1 MNARVG
7 KSSDISHSL
16 GYAQNRDKDGGILLA
31 NFTDIAASP
40 EEQARDWMATAN
52 DYKNQCYTI
61 VISFTPNETAILRS
75 MPDNGRDKI
84 RTIIQDFLDELSE
97 RGNEVSECPYIVARH
112 DNTDNEH
119 YHIVIRTTDI
129 NGKRFSDKF
138 INKNANRAAA
148 CIAMKYGLEAPPK
161 AVERET
167 AHQEAEGQRRKEKA
181 KRQHKPSAS
190 QSEIEEK
197 MRRKRAVE
205 EAAKRRTMLRYS
217 IEKAARETGSADAF
231 IAALAAEGIT
241 LTRDEKKGLCA
252 VMTDSG
258 GKSRKYSLAK
268 DLGIDMALIPNLS
281 IQDKPVVKSQ
291 HSSPLKPLYHAQLNV
306 DGSGSSRNAEHEIN
320 DGHNSDDPDE
330 EWKRRNG
337 YKL

>member
-7 KSSDISHSL
+7 KSTDISHSM

-31 NFTDIAASP
+31 NFTDIATSP
-40 EEQARDWMATAN
+40 GEQARDWMATAN
-52 DYKNQCYTI
+52 DYKTQCYTI
-61 VISFTPNETAILRS
+61 IISFTPTETVMLRS

-97 RGNEVSECPYIVARH
+97 RGNDVTECPYIVARH

-119 YHIVIRTTDI
+119 YHIVIRTTDMS
-129 NGKRFSDKF
+129 GKRFCDKF

-190 QSEIEEK
+190 QSEIDEK

-205 EAAKRRTMLRYS
+205 EAAKQKSMLRYI
-217 IEKAARETGSADAF
+217 IEKAAKETRSTEAF
-231 IAALAAEGIT
+231 IAVLAAEGIT

-252 VMTDSG
+252 VMTVSG
-258 GKSRKYSLAK
+258 GKARKYSLAK
-268 DLGIDMALIPNLS
+268 DLGVDMTLIPNLS
-281 IQDKPVVKSQ
+281 IQDKPVVRTQK
-291 HSSPLKPLYHAQLNV
+291 SSPSKPLHNAQLNV
-306 DGSGSSRNAEHEIN
+306 DGNGSSRNAEHEIN
-320 DGHNSDDPDE
+320 DGRNSNDPDE